1 MLEVW
6 EFVLILVGVEALVGI
21 VAGVVI
27 WRKQNTKKA
36 DCEFQRDLLDELSE
50 DAILDDLYEADDV
63 EVGVPPQNYQQ
74 NDAIQLKTFRQLS
87 NVSDFREV
95 TSEEPRTRRTSIL
108 SEVALPDV
116 DPRPAPMIIAA
127 NDSVFYGNEN
137 DVRPPSYHTRMSY
150 DHFDIGEELT
160 PVNTPSPT
168 RLRRTLAITET
179 PTGSLSRPKMGDPTP
194 FSFFSEKTDMST
206 VNGELKKP
214 LWDSDSHTTPGDP
227 GY

>member
-1 MLEVW
+1 MYD
-6 EFVLILVGVEALVGI
+6 F
-21 VAGVVI
+21 
-27 WRKQNTKKA
+27 RA

-194 FSFFSEKTDMST
+194 FSFFSGRYQLFEIIWGICKS
-206 VNGELKKP
+206 KKFCQ
-214 LWDSDSHTTPGDP
+214 SDKNCKCVTKRKHSSMPTIS
-227 GY
+227 